1 MSPTTPTP
9 AAREEALH
17 VAESAREATRTR
29 PSFAAELFLGRVPQ
43 ELVVPWPE
51 PDAAALADAEPH
63 IAAIERALRDHL
75 DPEQVVREGRI
86 PDEAMQALHE
96 AGAFRLKIPKAYGG
110 LGFTQSAYNRT
121 VARVATWC
129 SSTAILLSGH
139 QSIGVPTPLKLFG
152 TDEQKQRFL
161 PRMASG
167 AISAFALTEPEAGSD
182 PARMTTTA
190 RPSEDGEAWILDG
203 EKLWCTNGPI
213 ADTIIVMACTP
224 PKLIGTK
231 ARTQISAFIV
241 EMDTPGC
248 EVVHRCDFMG
258 YAGIQSG
265 LLRFRGVRVP
275 RENLL
280 GAEGQGLKLAL
291 ITLNTGRLTLPATN
305 AAAAWQCVG
314 IARRWA
320 AHREQWGS
328 RIGDHEAVAVQLGWM
343 AAHAYAMQS
352 LSDYAA
358 ALADRGDTDIRLE
371 AAMAKLF
378 GSEMV
383 FQVADR
389 AVQLRGGRGYETKAS
404 LEARGEVG
412 EPMERLFREARL
424 NRIVEG
430 TSEIMRLFLAREA
443 LDPHLR
449 RAGALA
455 RPGASRGARTWSFLK
470 AAAYYPFWYL
480 KRLVPR
486 WGTPAGLPSAL
497 RPAWRRL
504 ERESR
509 RLARRIFH
517 AMVRHGPA
525 LEHRQALLGRLVD
538 DGTDLVAVGVTLGH
552 AARSGATED
561 VELAGLFA
569 RHAFQRL
576 RERRTAPARLDAAD
590 VRVAHAL
597 MDDRYIA
604 FERDVLVPPA
614 APGGTSGDA

>member
-1 MSPTTPTP
+1 MAPTTTTS

-17 VAESAREATRTR
+17 VAESAREATRTQ
-29 PSFAAELFLGRVPQ
+29 PSFAAELFLGR
-43 ELVVPWPE
+43 LDRARVVPWPE
-51 PDAAALADAEPH
+51 PDPKALAEAAPVIARIEAALRE
-63 IAAIERALRDHL
+63 HL
-75 DPEQVVREGRI
+75 DPEQVARDGII
-86 PDEAMQALHE
+86 PDAAMAALHE
-96 AGAFRLKIPKAYGG
+96 AGAFRLKVPKAYGG
-110 LGFTQSAYNRT
+110 LGFSQSAYNQT

-152 TDEQKQRFL
+152 TEEQKKRWL

-167 AISAFALTEPEAGSD
+167 AVSAFALTEPEAGSD
-182 PARMTTTA
+182 PARLRTTA
-190 RPSEDGEAWILDG
+190 TPTEDGTGWVLEG

-213 ADTIIVMACTP
+213 ADTIVVMARTP
-224 PKLIGTK
+224 DKVMGGKP
-231 ARTQISAFIV
+231 RTQISAFIV
-241 EMDTPGC
+241 EMDQPGC

-275 RENLL
+275 KENLL
-280 GAEGQGLKLAL
+280 GPEGQGLKLAL

-305 AAAAWQCVG
+305 AAVAWQCVG
-314 IARRWA
+314 AARRWA
-320 AHREQWGS
+320 ARREQWGS
-328 RIGDHEAVAVQLGWM
+328 PIGKHEAVASHLAWM
-343 AAHAYAMQS
+343 ASHAYAMQS

-358 ALADRGDTDIRLE
+358 ALADRGDSDIRLE

-389 AVQLRGGRGYETKAS
+389 TVQVFAGRGYETKAS
-404 LEARGEVG
+404 LEARGEWG
-412 EPMERLFREARL
+412 EPVERWFRESRL

-430 TSEIMRLFLAREA
+430 TSEILRLFLAREA

-455 RPGASRGARTWSFLK
+455 QPGAGTGAKVWSFLK
-470 AAAYYPFWYL
+470 AGAFYPFWYVARLLPRSLPPSSLPAQL
-480 KRLVPR
+480 KKP
-486 WGTPAGLPSAL
+486 
-497 RPAWRRL
+497 WRQL

-509 RLARRIFH
+509 RLARRIFY
-517 AMVRHGPA
+517 AMVRFGPS

-552 AARSGATED
+552 AARKGAAPD
-561 VELAGLFA
+561 VELAALFA

-576 RERRTAPARLDAAD
+576 KQRRSVPVRLDAED
-590 VRVAHAL
+590 RKVAANL
-597 MDDRYIA
+597 LEGRYA
-604 FERDVLVPPA
+604 GFERDVMEPA
-614 APGGTSGDA
+614 GGDV